1 MQWERVT
8 TMQKESAEYQP
19 PEGVE
24 TEAEPGSRG
33 RVLRNNLG
41 IQRKYEIDLLEA
53 EALDAAQNA
62 STMTL
67 TSRTRFTAQLL
78 CQMHKDWLGGIY
90 EWAGQYRTVD
100 VSKGGFTWPPAALV
114 SQNMEAFEGG
124 LLRANTPCLDGPLPE
139 VARRIA
145 EVHAE
150 LLLIHPFREGNG
162 RLARWLADLMAL
174 QAGLS
179 YPVYGF
185 TGRGSR
191 QQRKRYL
198 AAVKGG
204 YLMRYDDLTGFFVE
218 ALERGVVAGV

>member
-1 MQWERVT
+1 
-8 TMQKESAEYQP
+8 MQKKSAEYQP

-24 TEAEPGSRG
+24 AEAEPGSRG
-33 RVLRNNLG
+33 RVLRNTLG
-41 IQRKYEIDLLEA
+41 IQRKREMDGVEA

-67 TSRTRFTAQLL
+67 TSQTRFTARLL

-90 EWAGQYRTVD
+90 GWVGQYRTVD

-114 SQNMEAFEGG
+114 PQNMENFQRG
-124 LLRANTPCLDGPLPE
+124 LLHTNTPCLPGPLPE
-139 VARRIA
+139 LAQRMA

-185 TGRGSR
+185 VGRGGR
-191 QQRKRYL
+191 QKRERYL

-218 ALERGVVAGV
+218 ALERGVAAGV